1 MVDATGVIL
10 RKSATADNFS
20 PMVVSG
26 AEAAQCHASVCEDL
40 CPAPSQHPV
49 WVANWMSHS
58 GTDAFVAVV
67 CDVHEEPVLSL
78 PLQTSVS
85 GGVKVATYQSGSHA
99 NGNFPAI
106 RPGSQPVPQ
115 AVLVGL
121 VEEIAKAR
129 PDIDLLLLERQAA
142 TSNGVENPFLAFPH
156 SDSPNPALA
165 VSLDGGF
172 DAVLARSS
180 GKRKRKKH
188 RSQVRKFESLGDWR
202 RYRADTPSS
211 TEQMLNAFFVMK
223 AERFQQMGIENK
235 FADTGVQRF
244 FHELFAEA
252 CTAPNPPFVL
262 HGLEVAGKLR
272 AVTGSSIC
280 TGRIVCE
287 FSSFADDDAAH
298 ASPGDFLFFENI
310 REACQLGMSIYD
322 FSVGDEPYKR
332 LWCDREEIQFDCRI
346 PLTAKGK
353 LAAMAY
359 RTAAEAKRAIKS
371 NSTLWQT
378 AKKIRRTVS
387 GG

>member
-10 RKSATADNFS
+10 RKSSKADDVS

-26 AEAAQCHASVCEDL
+26 VEAARYHASVCQGL

-49 WVANWMSHS
+49 WVANWIANS
-58 GTDAFVAVV
+58 GTDAFVAVL
-67 CDVHEEPVLSL
+67 CDDREEPVFSL
-78 PLQTSVS
+78 PLQTSFS
-85 GGVKVATYQSGSHA
+85 GGVKVATFQSGSHA

-106 RPGSQPVPQ
+106 RPGNQPISK
-115 AVLVGL
+115 ANLVGL

-129 PDIDLLLLERQAA
+129 PDIDLLSLERQASS
-142 TSNGVENPFLAFPH
+142 SNEVENPFLTFPH

-172 DAVLARSS
+172 DAVLERSS

-188 RSQVRKFESLGDWR
+188 RSQIRKFESLGDWR
-202 RYRADTPSS
+202 RYRAETPSS
-211 TEQMLNAFFVMK
+211 VEQMLNAFLVMK

-235 FADTGVQRF
+235 FADAGVQRF

-298 ASPGDFLFFENI
+298 ASPGDFLFYENI
-310 REACQLGMSIYD
+310 REACQMGMSIYD

-332 LWCDREEIQFDCRI
+332 LWCDREEVQFDCRI
-346 PLTAKGK
+346 PLTAKGR
-353 LAAMAY
+353 LAALAH